1 MRILIV
7 DDDIDLANAV
17 QAALRKVYSVDVAFT
32 ATDGLYRTQINAYD
46 AVILDVNLP
55 DMSGQNVC
63 ATLRSQG
70 IVVPILMLTGVS
82 DTIDKVAAL
91 DAGAD
96 DYLTKPFDLEELQ
109 ARIRALLRRPPQV
122 TSNIL
127 ALEDLLLDT
136 THRTVNRGGEQVTL
150 RKKEFELLEYLVRN
164 KNRAVTRAMILE
176 HVWDESA
183 DPYSNTVDVHIKYIR
198 DHIDKKFPTK
208 LIHTVSGVG
217 YMAGVRTRSRD

>member
-1 MRILIV
+1 ME
-7 DDDIDLANAV
+7 
-17 QAALRKVYSVDVAFT
+17 S
-32 ATDGLYRTQINAYD
+32 
-46 AVILDVNLP
+46 
-55 DMSGQNVC
+55 
-63 ATLRSQG
+63 
-70 IVVPILMLTGVS
+70 
-82 DTIDKVAAL
+82 AL

-127 ALEDLLLDT
+127 ALEDVLLDT

-176 HVWDESA
+176 LVWDESA